1 MQEKDYIIT
10 ASDLSNGE
18 ALYIPVL
25 TKKEQMKLFTRLC
38 KYAEEYTT
46 DVDSSISL
54 AVCKTFQDKKLWIK
68 IIKDAAPE
76 ELYVKQTDGTV
87 KAVKLVK

>member
-1 MQEKDYIIT
+1 MTDKDYIL
-10 ASDLSNGE
+10 AAADLPDGDS
-18 ALYIPVL
+18 LFIPVL

-46 DVDSSISL
+46 DIDTTISL

-68 IIKDAAPE
+68 IIKAAAPS
-76 ELYVKQTDGTV
+76 ELYVKESSGKV
-87 KAVKLVK
+87 KAVKIV